1 MRQPWPL
8 QKVAKT
14 VTDLLESYRKLFLPT
29 KTNNEWLKTN
39 TKVYIVE
46 SKSAIPEV
54 RAKQESAT
62 PDSKYTWESMTVLR
76 RQVGN

>member
-1 MRQPWPL
+1 MKQPWPAA
-8 QKVAKT
+8 KGRKT

-39 TKVYIVE
+39 TKAYIVE

-54 RAKQESAT
+54 RAKQRVSNT
-62 PDSKYTWESMTVLR
+62 R
-76 RQVGN
+76 